1 MSCIGCGGF
10 SNRPEKIKVHC
21 FACCQVTG
29 SLSVQEQQLQ
39 IAAREVALI
48 QAETWWH
55 LCHWPTFG
63 CVSCGFLCTGN
74 AKHCSLGRM
83 GACTVCDVPNFFSWG
98 TDDLVALANLTSP
111 PAVRQ
116 LNHIAQ
122 CHLPH
127 QVSSFGVSSHW
138 RPSQQTRA
146 AGKWRS
152 WVLN

>member
-48 QAETWWH
+48 QAEMWWR

-63 CVSCGFLCTGN
+63 CVSCGLLCTGN

-83 GACTVCDVPNFFSWG
+83 GACTVCDIPNFFLGGLMTLSLWQ
-98 TDDLVALANLTSP
+98 TSP
-111 PAVRQ
+111 LLQ
-116 LNHIAQ
+116 LFSSLTTLHNVTFRTRWA
-122 CHLPH
+122 LLASAATEDPH
-127 QVSSFGVSSHW
+127 NRLGLLVNGD
-138 RPSQQTRA
+138 
-146 AGKWRS
+146 
-152 WVLN
+152 LEC